1 MSSREKTRQFCVV
14 ALIASIA
21 IVSMAVAGTET
32 PAATGDLRPNDPLFP
47 KQEALFNRVNA
58 FEAWKVTKGDPN
70 VLVGVIDHGFD
81 FFHPDL
87 KANLIPGFYAAD
99 TYHTEYFENVAH
111 GTVVA
116 SLIAAVGNNGAGMT
130 GLAPGCRILTA
141 SQGMIEHQL
150 AKLMNKFRQEN
161 PDAGPQDFGKTLRG
175 HAEELRG
182 FSTKWT
188 RFVNLSIAQ
197 AIRYLVDHKARVI
210 NISELLR
217 QSLCPA
223 DSWQALEEAFAYAR
237 EKGVLIVLAAGNNA
251 ALCEDYPG
259 NPDSVIVVGATRLD
273 DTRWEEVLDI
283 KGSKI
288 KQGSNF
294 GKRLTVM
301 APTEGL
307 QVCMPHDRR
316 FYACADGP
324 MGPIKHDFNDMYET
338 FPEGAT
344 SCSAPIVT
352 SLAALIYSVR
362 PDLDARAVIDLIKQG
377 CDDIGE
383 KGYDTYTGFG
393 RVNFGKTI
401 QIALAAKK

>member
-1 MSSREKTRQFCVV
+1 MSTETVNNGRFLG
-14 ALIASIA
+14 AMGFLGFLGFL
-21 IVSMAVAGTET
+21 AVANAGT
-32 PAATGDLRPNDPLFP
+32 PATPQSLRPNDPLFP
-47 KQEALFNRVNA
+47 KQEALFNRVNV
-58 FEAWKVTKGDPN
+58 FDAWKVTKGDPN
-70 VLVGVIDHGFD
+70 VLIGVIDHGFD

-87 KANLIPGFYAAD
+87 KANLISGFYAAD
-99 TYHTEYFENVAH
+99 TYHTEHFENVAH
-111 GTVVA
+111 GTIVA
-116 SLIAAVGNNGAGMT
+116 SLIVAVSNNGIGLT
-130 GLAPGCRILTA
+130 GLAPGCRVLTA
-141 SQGMIEHQL
+141 SQGTLENKL

-161 PDAGPQDFGKTLRG
+161 PQAGPNEFGKTLKDHG
-175 HAEELRG
+175 QELKG
-182 FSTKWT
+182 FSTQWT

-217 QSLCPA
+217 KSLCPA
-223 DSWQALEEAFAYAR
+223 DSWQILEDAFAYAR
-237 EKGVLIVLAAGNNA
+237 GKGVIIVLAAGNNG

-259 NPDSVIVVGATRLD
+259 DPDSVIVVGATRLD

-307 QVCMPHDRR
+307 QVCMPHDKR
-316 FYACADGP
+316 FYACEDGP
-324 MGPIKHDFNDMYET
+324 MGPAKHDFNGMYET

-352 SLAALIYSVR
+352 ALVALVRSAR
-362 PDLDARAVIDLIKQG
+362 PDLEARAVIEIIKQG
-377 CDDIGE
+377 CDDIGAP
-383 KGYDTYTGFG
+383 GYDIHTGFG
-393 RVNFGKTI
+393 RVNFGKTL
-401 QIALAAKK
+401 QIAMTRRR